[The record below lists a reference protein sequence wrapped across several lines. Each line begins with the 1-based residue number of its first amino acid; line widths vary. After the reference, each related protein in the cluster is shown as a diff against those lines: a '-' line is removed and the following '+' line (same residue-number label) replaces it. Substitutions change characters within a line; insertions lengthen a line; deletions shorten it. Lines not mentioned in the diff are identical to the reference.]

1 MNDKQLPPSLD
12 QLDDKLNEAT
22 AKRKNQDA
30 RSNERGTGLG
40 FALKIG
46 VDIVA
51 AIVVGAGIGLLLDNW
66 LGTKP
71 WLLIV
76 FFILG
81 AAAGM
86 LNVFRAVGGY
96 GYAAGYQQKAP
107 KKGTKNSEG
116 NR

>member
-1 MNDKQLPPSLD
+1 MIDKQSPRSLD
-12 QLDDKLNEAT
+12 ELDTKLNAVA
-22 AKRKNQDA
+22 AKRNNRGA
-30 RSNERGTGLG
+30 RSKERGAGLG
-40 FALKIG
+40 FAVKIG

-51 AIVVGAGIGLLLDNW
+51 AIIVGVGVGLLLDNW

-76 FFILG
+76 FFVLG

-86 LNVFRAVGGY
+86 LNVFRAVSGY
-96 GYAAGYQQKAP
+96 GYAAGYQRKAR
-107 KKGTKNSEG
+107 KEGTDNGEG

>member
-1 MNDKQLPPSLD
+1 MNDKKSLPSLD
-12 QLDDKLNEAT
+12 KFDDKLNEAT

-30 RSNERGTGLG
+30 RSNERSAGLG
-40 FALKIG
+40 FAVKIG

-51 AIVVGAGIGLLLDNW
+51 AIVVGVVIGLLLDNW

-86 LNVFRAVGGY
+86 LNVFRAVRGY
-96 GYAAGYQQKAP
+96 GYAAGYQQKGP
-107 KKGTKNSEG
+107 KKGTKK
-116 NR
+116 

>member
-1 MNDKQLPPSLD
+1 MIDKQSPRSLD
-12 QLDDKLNEAT
+12 ELDTKLNAVA
-22 AKRKNQDA
+22 AKRNNRGA
-30 RSNERGTGLG
+30 RSKERGAGLG
-40 FALKIG
+40 FAIKIG

-51 AIVVGAGIGLLLDNW
+51 AIIVGVGVGLLLDNW

-76 FFILG
+76 FFVLG

-86 LNVFRAVGGY
+86 LNVFRAVSGY
-96 GYAAGYQQKAP
+96 GYAAGYQRKAR
-107 KKGTKNSEG
+107 KEGTDNGEG

>member
-1 MNDKQLPPSLD
+1 MNDKQPPLSLSE
-12 QLDDKLNEAT
+12 LDAKLNEAA
-22 AKRKNQDA
+22 AKQKNRRAGSEEQ
-30 RSNERGTGLG
+30 GVGLG
-40 FALKIG
+40 FAVKIG

-51 AIVVGAGIGLLLDNW
+51 AIIVGVGIGLLLDHW

-71 WLLIV
+71 LWLIV

-86 LNVFRAVGGY
+86 LNVFRAVSGY
-96 GYAAGYQQKAP
+96 GYAAGYQHKAP
-107 KKGTKNSEG
+107 KEGTDNSEG

>member
-1 MNDKQLPPSLD
+1 MIDKQTPPSLD
-12 QLDDKLNEAT
+12 ELDTKLNAVA
-22 AKRKNQDA
+22 AKRNNRGA
-30 RSNERGTGLG
+30 RSKERGAGLG
-40 FALKIG
+40 FAIKIG

-51 AIVVGAGIGLLLDNW
+51 AIIVGVGVGLLLDNW

-76 FFILG
+76 FFVLG

-86 LNVFRAVGGY
+86 LNVFRAVSGY
-96 GYAAGYQQKAP
+96 GYAAGYQRKAR
-107 KKGTKNSEG
+107 KEGTDNGEG

>member
-1 MNDKQLPPSLD
+1 MNDKQTPPSLD
-12 QLDDKLNEAT
+12 ELDAKLNEAT
-22 AKRKNQDA
+22 TKRKNRNA
-30 RSNERGTGLG
+30 GASERGAGLG
-40 FALKIG
+40 FAVKIG

-51 AIVVGAGIGLLLDNW
+51 AIVVGVGIGLLLDHW

-86 LNVFRAVGGY
+86 LNVFRAVSGY
-96 GYAAGYQQKAP
+96 GYAAGYQHKAP
-107 KKGTKNSEG
+107 KDGADDSEG

>member
-1 MNDKQLPPSLD
+1 MIDKQSPPSLD
-12 QLDDKLNEAT
+12 ELDTKLNAVA
-22 AKRKNQDA
+22 AKRNNRGA
-30 RSNERGTGLG
+30 RSKERGAGLG
-40 FALKIG
+40 FAVKIG

-51 AIVVGAGIGLLLDNW
+51 AIIVGVGVGLLLDNW

-76 FFILG
+76 FFVLG

-86 LNVFRAVGGY
+86 LNVFRAVSGY
-96 GYAAGYQQKAP
+96 GYAAGYQRKAR
-107 KKGTKNSEG
+107 KEGTDNGEG

>member
-1 MNDKQLPPSLD
+1 MNDKQSPPSLD
-12 QLDDKLNEAT
+12 ELNAKLNEAT
-22 AKRKNQDA
+22 AKRKKRDTV
-30 RSNERGTGLG
+30 SEERGAGLG
-40 FALKIG
+40 FAVKIG

-51 AIVVGAGIGLLLDNW
+51 AIIVGVGIGLLLDHW

-86 LNVFRAVGGY
+86 LNVFRAVSGY
-96 GYAAGYQQKAP
+96 GYAAGYQHKAP
-107 KKGTKNSEG
+107 KEGADNSKG